1 VSPRIEQLVYE
12 TRLFVGE
19 NVPLRSGRC
28 YLSDSSNDQL
38 IVLWLEDLSD
48 APQPPWQLQN
58 SITAANH
65 LGQFNGELAIRPI
78 ELPFEMLEDGF
89 QLRWGSQDY
98 GAIAEQ
104 MLEARYSSVTQQAYS
119 QAPVDAGIKLAK
131 LVRPVLERA
140 RSLPHS
146 IAFGDSHSRNMFP
159 LGSQAVGMDWMAV
172 SSETTGVD
180 IGVLIGSNLTFGVSK
195 AAMIIDNEK
204 KSTNRTPKESN
215 PQDRLVILPI
225 CGLGFSPSSLA
236 NCRHWL
242 RSR

>member
-1 VSPRIEQLVYE
+1 
-12 TRLFVGE
+12 
-19 NVPLRSGRC
+19 
-28 YLSDSSNDQL
+28 
-38 IVLWLEDLSD
+38 
-48 APQPPWQLQN
+48 
-58 SITAANH
+58 
-65 LGQFNGELAIRPI
+65 
-78 ELPFEMLEDGF
+78 MLEDGF

-204 KSTNRTPKESN
+204 KIYESYAEGIESTGSTGDLADLR
-215 PQDRLVILPI
+215 I
-225 CGLGFSPSSLA
+225 GFFA
-236 NCRHWL
+236 QFIG
-242 RSR
+242 

>member
-1 VSPRIEQLVYE
+1 
-12 TRLFVGE
+12 
-19 NVPLRSGRC
+19 
-28 YLSDSSNDQL
+28 
-38 IVLWLEDLSD
+38 
-48 APQPPWQLQN
+48 
-58 SITAANH
+58 
-65 LGQFNGELAIRPI
+65 
-78 ELPFEMLEDGF
+78 MLEDGF

-104 MLEARYSSVTQQAYS
+104 MLEARYSSVRQQAFS
-119 QAPVDAGIKLAK
+119 QAPVDACIKLAK
-131 LVRPVLERA
+131 LVRPILERA

-204 KSTNRTPKESN
+204 KIYESYAEGIESTGSTGDLADLRIGFFTQFIGYLSTLAAVPTIMEDYRDRREFIKLRFGVELEELPEQVAPVIATIPKYVEEVK
-215 PQDRLVILPI
+215 RL
-225 CGLGFSPSSLA
+225 LG
-236 NCRHWL
+236 
-242 RSR
+242 

>member
-1 VSPRIEQLVYE
+1 
-12 TRLFVGE
+12 
-19 NVPLRSGRC
+19 
-28 YLSDSSNDQL
+28 
-38 IVLWLEDLSD
+38 
-48 APQPPWQLQN
+48 
-58 SITAANH
+58 
-65 LGQFNGELAIRPI
+65 
-78 ELPFEMLEDGF
+78 MLEGVF
-89 QLRWGSQDY
+89 QVRFGSQDY
-98 GAIAEQ
+98 GAIEEQ

-204 KSTNRTPKESN
+204 KIYESYAEGIESTGSTGDLADLRIGFFTQFIGYLSTLAAVPMIMEDYRDRREFIKLRFGVELEELPEQLAPVIATIPKYVEEVK
-215 PQDRLVILPI
+215 RL
-225 CGLGFSPSSLA
+225 LG
-236 NCRHWL
+236 
-242 RSR
+242 